1 MCCLPNKFPLPIVLL
16 INKCDLIEESKRRE
30 WIEKLNIDNYYT
42 ENQFFAKF
50 YLSNNDEMNNQKIVL
65 KNEVEGEEK
74 KDDEIYMDMKIPFMK
89 IINFVLE
96 FGDIKSLFIENGL
109 NSNKKDNDS
118 KKKKDKEGGCTI
130 I

>member
-50 YLSNNDEMNNQKIVL
+50 YLINNDEMNNKKIVL
-65 KNEVEGEEK
+65 KLSYEL
-74 KDDEIYMDMKIPFMK
+74 YMI
-89 IINFVLE
+89 
-96 FGDIKSLFIENGL
+96 
-109 NSNKKDNDS
+109 
-118 KKKKDKEGGCTI
+118 
-130 I
+130 

>member
-50 YLSNNDEMNNQKIVL
+50 YLINNDEMNNKKIVL
-65 KNEVEGEEK
+65 KNEVEGEER

-96 FGDIKSLFIENGL
+96 FGDIKSLFIESGVS
-109 NSNKKDNDS
+109 SNKKDNES
-118 KKKKDKEGGCTI
+118 KKKKDKDGCTI